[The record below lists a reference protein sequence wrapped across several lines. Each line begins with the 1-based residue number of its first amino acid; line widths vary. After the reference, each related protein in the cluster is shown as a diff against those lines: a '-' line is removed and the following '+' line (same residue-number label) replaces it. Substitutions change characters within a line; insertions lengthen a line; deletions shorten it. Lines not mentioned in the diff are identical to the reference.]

1 MNVTYED
8 GCLTVEDFG
17 FPNLVLQDFSYG
29 IINFELIDGKWVS
42 NTDRYS
48 GEGRFQIQSG
58 YWTVSYYGTEF
69 DYVEYHNEDSEYNFR
84 LTAYSSSFYIEYYTY
99 IHGVKCRI
107 SNLYSTTNDLRKQE
121 VYLGDEHVYA
131 AYNNERELDCISLYD
146 DGWYYLFEGDL
157 WSSSIISYVPCE
169 APANYSHLTY
179 EGVLAM
185 LPCVIDCGNHSFTE
199 LSCVQDEYCV
209 NCYKLERKS
218 AGHSFSESNCI
229 TPKVC
234 SVCGETHDD
243 PTGHSWIYDGKMM
256 SCSICDAV
264 DTLPT
269 IPTPENVT
277 YVSRN
282 LSGYGIYHSEI
293 WGVFTKSLDATYENG
308 VLSVKNNGFDSLSF
322 YSLYNGENYY
332 PTLVDNFWQIE
343 MSEDVYNYEFYTYV
357 FYDGWEGMFS
367 DLETLEHIYYSNYYP
382 SYWYV
387 FVYEDSFFLSIE
399 LKVAGSTIT
408 VENRYNKDGD
418 LTYSESSCYIDDA
431 NVCVQYNSDRSL
443 NAISVYYND
452 SWYHYCDE
460 YGWSKNVNFQTS
472 CAAPDEFYGYTEA
485 TFTYL
490 LPCVIECEG
499 EHDYTTLTCTLDKY
513 CTVCFNIEQTA
524 PGHSFAAA
532 DCDNPKTCTVC
543 GETEGDA
550 LGHSFNNATCTLPKS
565 CIYCGETEGDANGH
579 RWADATCLDPKICE
593 VCGETE
599 GAALGHDWNDATCET
614 PKTCEVCGEAEGEAS
629 GHDWTYEGESRT
641 CSTCLITVPL
651 ISIPT
656 PTEPTF
662 VPTNLSELNVYHSSI
677 WDVFVKNVEYSYE
690 NGILSVKDEGFDEVS
705 IYSFYDYND
714 YYFELSDGFWSLEVS
729 EDMYNT
735 LFFIYVTLDGWDAL
749 YRGGELENIMYTDS
763 VFNVWTYTVYLNSIV
778 ITFGSDLNEWHLS
791 VEAEY
796 SVNGDI
802 VSNSLIALY
811 DDRYQTHVYYNS
823 DRSFDFVATL
833 DNGEWKYFNESFGW
847 ATDISLT
854 VSCSAPSHYADW
866 TKEDFM
872 MIAPCYIS
880 CGEDNHHFTTAS
892 CVDDYYCTVC
902 YKLEK
907 KATGHSWNDA
917 TCEAPKTCE
926 ACGETEGDLGHAW
939 NAATCETPKTCILC
953 GETEGDANGHYW
965 LYSGDT
971 RRCMNCDATS
981 ARVFFPQFNAPSVG
995 LSDLSGYGIMREST
1009 WDLFVKK
1016 LLYDYYKGFYRIKN
1030 EGFSAIYIISPYT
1043 GDRVDFTLI
1052 DDIWYIEMTEEL
1064 YNAGYYVQVEVDGWT
1079 GFYYDGYLEM
1089 MRYGDITAVGW
1100 EYALYESYA
1109 IISYVDTTFDEYM
1122 RAYLLYDESGA
1133 LVGYT
1138 TISKYKGYEIQA
1150 HYGPDRSFIQLDT
1163 LVDNNI
1169 YVYNENY
1176 GWSAGTS
1183 FNHPCDA
1190 PEHFEHFTNEYIIA
1204 NYPCFISCNNHTYS
1218 ELTCTQHKRCTVC
1231 YEIDTLASGHTL
1243 ADASCVLPK
1252 TCTVCGETEGDA
1264 LGHIMDDAT
1273 CFDPKTCSVCGET
1286 EGDALGHSWGDAACL
1301 EARICTVCGETETE
1315 ARGHNW
1321 ADATCEAPKTC
1332 SVCGETEGDA
1342 LGHIMAD
1349 ATCEAPK
1356 TCSVCGK
1363 TEGTA
1368 LGHSWV
1374 DATTSAPKTC
1384 SVCGKTDGQPLAST
1398 PDEPK
1403 TEDDGLSGGAIAG
1416 ITIASTATAGFGTF
1430 SLIWFV
1436 IKKKSLSDLLAWFV
1450 K

>member
-1 MNVTYED
+1 MKKLLSLLFVLSLIIGVTLALGITSSADESFFPEINEFTESPLNTEAYGIYYDAITGICPDTLNVTYED

-29 IINFELIDGKWVS
+29 DINFELIDGKWVS
-42 NTDRYS
+42 NTDLYS
-48 GEGRFQIQSG
+48 GEGRFKIQSG

-69 DYVEYHNEDSEYNFR
+69 EYIGYNNKDSEYDFR
-84 LTAYSSSFYIEYYTY
+84 LTAYSNSFYIEYYTY
-99 IHGVKCRI
+99 IHGIKCRI
-107 SNLYSTTNDLRKQE
+107 SNLYSTTNDLIEQE

-131 AYNNERELDCISLYD
+131 AYSNEGVLDYIAIYD
-146 DGWYYLFEGDL
+146 EGWYYLLEGDV
-157 WSSSIISYVPCE
+157 WSSSTSYVPCE

-179 EGVLAM
+179 EGALAM

-218 AGHSFSESNCI
+218 AGHSFSKSNCI

-234 SVCGETHDD
+234 SVCGETQDD
-243 PTGHSWIYDGKMM
+243 PDGHSWIYDGKMM

-264 DTLPT
+264 DVLPT

-308 VLSVKNNGFDSLSF
+308 VLSVKNNGFESLAF
-322 YSLYNGENYY
+322 YSLYDGQNYY

-343 MSEDVYNYEFYTYV
+343 MSESVYNYEFYTYV

-367 DLETLEHIYYSNYYP
+367 DFETLEHIYYSNYHP

-387 FVYEDSFFLSIE
+387 FVYEDAFSSSID
-399 LKVAGSTIT
+399 LKVAGSNIT

-418 LTYSESSCYIDDA
+418 LISSESLCRIDDA
-431 NVCVQYNSDRSL
+431 NVYVQYNSDRSL

-452 SWYHYCDE
+452 SWYYYRDE
-460 YGWSKNVNFQTS
+460 YGWSEHFDFHTS

-485 TFTYL
+485 TFTDL
-490 LPCVIECEG
+490 LPCLIECEG
-499 EHDYTTLTCTLDKY
+499 EHDYTTLTCTQDKY

-524 PGHSFAAA
+524 PGHDWNDANCL
-532 DCDNPKTCTVC
+532 DPKTCEVC
-543 GETEGDA
+543 GETDGDA
-550 LGHSFNNATCTLPKS
+550 LGHDWN
-565 CIYCGETEGDANGH
+565 DAN
-579 RWADATCLDPKICE
+579 CLDPKTCE

-599 GAALGHDWNDATCET
+599 GVALGHDWNDATCLDPKTCEVCGETEGVALGHDWNDATCET
-614 PKTCEVCGEAEGEAS
+614 PKTCSVCGETEVEAP
-629 GHDWTYEGESRT
+629 GHNWTYEGENRT
-641 CSTCLITVPL
+641 CSTCLITVPR

-656 PTEPTF
+656 PTQPTF

-677 WDVFVKNVEYSYE
+677 WDVFIKNVEYSYE

-735 LFFIYVTLDGWDAL
+735 LFFIFVDLDGWEAL
-749 YRGGELENIMYTDS
+749 YRGGDLENIMYTDS
-763 VFNVWTYTVYLNSIV
+763 VFNSWTYTVYLDSIV
-778 ITFGSDLNEWHLS
+778 ITFGSNLTDLHLS

-796 SVNGDI
+796 SANGDI
-802 VSNSLIALY
+802 VSNSIIALY

-823 DRSFDFVATL
+823 DRSFKYVATV

-847 ATDISLT
+847 ATDTSFT
-854 VSCSAPSHYADW
+854 VSCSVPSHYADW

-872 MIAPCYIS
+872 MLAPSYIS
-880 CGEDNHHFTTAS
+880 CGEGNHHFTTAS

-907 KATGHSWNDA
+907 KAPGHSWNNATCETPKTCAVCGETEGDALGHDWNDA
-917 TCEAPKTCE
+917 TCEAPKTC
-926 ACGETEGDLGHAW
+926 
-939 NAATCETPKTCILC
+939 
-953 GETEGDANGHYW
+953 
-965 LYSGDT
+965 
-971 RRCMNCDATS
+971 
-981 ARVFFPQFNAPSVG
+981 
-995 LSDLSGYGIMREST
+995 
-1009 WDLFVKK
+1009 
-1016 LLYDYYKGFYRIKN
+1016 
-1030 EGFSAIYIISPYT
+1030 
-1043 GDRVDFTLI
+1043 
-1052 DDIWYIEMTEEL
+1052 
-1064 YNAGYYVQVEVDGWT
+1064 
-1079 GFYYDGYLEM
+1079 
-1089 MRYGDITAVGW
+1089 
-1100 EYALYESYA
+1100 
-1109 IISYVDTTFDEYM
+1109 
-1122 RAYLLYDESGA
+1122 
-1133 LVGYT
+1133 
-1138 TISKYKGYEIQA
+1138 
-1150 HYGPDRSFIQLDT
+1150 
-1163 LVDNNI
+1163 
-1169 YVYNENY
+1169 
-1176 GWSAGTS
+1176 
-1183 FNHPCDA
+1183 
-1190 PEHFEHFTNEYIIA
+1190 
-1204 NYPCFISCNNHTYS
+1204 
-1218 ELTCTQHKRCTVC
+1218 
-1231 YEIDTLASGHTL
+1231 
-1243 ADASCVLPK
+1243 
-1252 TCTVCGETEGDA
+1252 
-1264 LGHIMDDAT
+1264 
-1273 CFDPKTCSVCGET
+1273 SVCGET
-1286 EGDALGHSWGDAACL
+1286 DGDAL
-1301 EARICTVCGETETE
+1301 
-1315 ARGHNW
+1315 GHNW

-1332 SVCGETEGDA
+1332 SVCGETDGTALGHDWNDATCEAPKTCSVCGETDGDA
-1342 LGHIMAD
+1342 LGHNWAD

-1356 TCSVCGK
+1356 TCSVCGE
-1363 TEGTA
+1363 TDGDA

-1416 ITIASTATAGFGTF
+1416 ITIASTATAGVGTF